1 MLVAGAKRKDGCAP
15 GGLSTPV
22 LCLKDLVPGHLTS
35 RSPHFIHFPC
45 LFPSHTFLSLSTVL
59 HIVPIT
65 KCSCDATDHYYVFFS
80 PSTLMFYTFLPKKTK
95 KKKKTGTSPPFLI
108 FFFWGGS
115 YKTLKLKKI
124 WNRPGCSSPLPALHP
139 EDRADR
145 DLPHLDGVP
154 SAS

>member
-1 MLVAGAKRKDGCAP
+1 MTQRAGMLVAGAKRKDGCAP
-15 GGLSTPV
+15 GGLSAPI
-22 LCLKDLVPGHLTS
+22 LCLKDSVPGHLTS
-35 RSPHFIHFPC
+35 RSPPFIHFPC

-80 PSTLMFYTFLPKKTK
+80 PSTLMFYTFLPKKK
-95 KKKKTGTSPPFLI
+95 KE
-108 FFFWGGS
+108 
-115 YKTLKLKKI
+115 KKI

>member
-1 MLVAGAKRKDGCAP
+1 MSSLGFMTSLSDPESWDACGRSEKERRLCPWWAQRP
-15 GGLSTPV
+15 YSLSEGLGTWPP
-22 LCLKDLVPGHLTS
+22 DLEVP
-35 RSPHFIHFPC
+35 PPFIHFPC

-80 PSTLMFYTFLPKKTK
+80 PSTFMFYTFLPIK
-95 KKKKTGTSPPFLI
+95 KKE
-108 FFFWGGS
+108 
-115 YKTLKLKKI
+115 KKI

>member
-80 PSTLMFYTFLPKKTK
+80 PSTLMFYTFLPIK
-95 KKKKTGTSPPFLI
+95 KKKEKKKYGTGRAVPVLSQPYILKTELTGTCLT
-108 FFFWGGS
+108 WMGS
-115 YKTLKLKKI
+115 QV
-124 WNRPGCSSPLPALHP
+124 LPK
-139 EDRADR
+139 
-145 DLPHLDGVP
+145 
-154 SAS
+154 